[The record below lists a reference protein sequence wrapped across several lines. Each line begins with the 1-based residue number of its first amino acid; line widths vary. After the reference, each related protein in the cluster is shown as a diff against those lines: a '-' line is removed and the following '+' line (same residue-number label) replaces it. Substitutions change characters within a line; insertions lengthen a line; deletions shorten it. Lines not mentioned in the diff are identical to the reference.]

1 MAITRS
7 FVQSTIVVVKKSIPM
22 SSSIARTL
30 VAVMLTVTLSIES
43 AAAQEFE
50 LSTQSV
56 VASGSSTANA
66 ASTTHSVSS
75 DGRWVLIGSTA
86 TNLVTGQSDTSNS
99 ADVFLRDRTTGTT
112 ILVSRAAGTTTTTAN
127 GESFPRAVSD
137 DGRYVVFLTLA
148 TNLVAGVTDNNS
160 AYDIYLFDRQN
171 GTNRLVSH
179 AAASTLQTGNA
190 SSFAFDPTAIDATG
204 VVVVFHSYATDLV
217 AGLQDTNGDADIF
230 LFDTSTNT
238 RTLVSRS
245 ASNPAS
251 TSTNSSLPMQ
261 ISPGGRYVLFI
272 SSASDL
278 VAGVTDTNGTFD
290 AFLFDRQSSTSELL
304 SSAAGQPNQAANS
317 QLNNA
322 VMSLDARWVVM
333 NTRATNMIANQVDG
347 VGTDDVFLLDR
358 STGSRRLL
366 SGVNGSQIT
375 TMGALQ
381 TVTPRQLSADGRF
394 FVISTQGTNLV
405 AGVTDNNSANDLY
418 LFDRIAGSTSLI
430 SGANGSTTVTASGLS
445 RAARLSQDGAW
456 LMFTSQGTNLKAGL
470 QDTNGGED
478 VFMLETGSRQL
489 TALSVASAPPE
500 TAANGSS
507 AGVAMNA
514 DGSVLVLDSTATN
527 LPNTPTDANLA
538 TDVFAVKHRRN
549 VFGDGFE

>member
-1 MAITRS
+1 
-7 FVQSTIVVVKKSIPM
+7 M

-160 AYDIYLFDRQN
+160 ACDIYLFDRQN

-261 ISPGGRYVLFI
+261 ISPGGRYVLFF

-333 NTRATNMIANQVDG
+333 NTRATNMIAGQVDG